1 MDLIFLGI
9 IGIFFG
15 ITWFLIERIAVL

>member
-1 MDLIFLGI
+1 MDLLFLGI

-15 ITWFLIERIAVL
+15 ITWLLIEGIAVL